1 MSDVRAPAQPIQ
13 DSPETANDALTLAQ
27 AEGDAARTEAPEP
40 APRKPEPEEA
50 VDDAAAEPEAAPAAD
65 APPPAGFNPSVVQP
79 ISLAELEGRDPNAI
93 TIMGMPLWG
102 AVAVGAGLVTVG
114 VLAATDDSD
123 EGSGGGNSAPII
135 ISNGAGAN
143 AALNLGENI
152 ATVTTVTA
160 GDADPNTTIT
170 YSIIGGDD
178 ADLFEINASSG
189 ALRFKTAPD
198 FETPTDADE
207 NNKYVVQVQASDGD
221 LTDTQTLT
229 ITIQNIAEITSDG
242 GGDTAEINVTE
253 GLTAVTTVTT
263 EETTQTLSYSIIG
276 GDDADLFNIN
286 SSTGAL
292 RFLDAPDFDNPQ
304 DEGADN
310 IYEVII
316 RVGSGNLFDTQT
328 LLITV
333 NEAQAPATA
342 SDGDEQLIA
351 KALQD
356 SFMDAAPES
365 NASDM
370 FAAWPAAV
378 PQSLSPMSE
387 LLPTLPIIDI
397 G

>member
-207 NNKYVVQVQASDGD
+207 DNKYVVQVQASDGD

-229 ITIQNIAEITSDG
+229 ITIQNIAEITSNG
-242 GGDTAEINVTE
+242 GGDTAEIDVTE
-253 GLTAVTTVTT
+253 GVTAVTTVTT

-292 RFLDAPDFDNPQ
+292 RFLDAPEFDNPQ

-356 SFMDAAPES
+356 SFMGAAPES
-365 NASDM
+365 NASAM
-370 FAAWPAAV
+370 FAVWPAAV

-387 LLPTLPIIDI
+387 LLPMLPLIDV

>member
-1 MSDVRAPAQPIQ
+1 MSDVRAPAQPSQ

-27 AEGDAARTEAPEP
+27 AEGDVARTEAPEQ

-50 VDDAAAEPEAAPAAD
+50 VQHAAAEPEAAPAAD
-65 APPPAGFNPSVVQP
+65 APPLAGFNPSVVQP

-143 AALNLGENI
+143 AALNLGENT

-160 GDADPNTTIT
+160 GDADPNTTLT

-207 NNKYVVQVQASDGD
+207 DNKYVVQVQASDGD

-229 ITIQNIAEITSDG
+229 ITVQNIAEITSNG
-242 GGDTAEINVTE
+242 GGDTAEIDVTE
-253 GLTAVTTVTT
+253 GVTAVTTVTT

-286 SSTGAL
+286 SSSGAL

-316 RVGSGNLFDTQT
+316 RVGSGTLFDTQT

-333 NEAQAPATA
+333 NETQAQATA
-342 SDGDEQLIA
+342 SDDDEPLIA

-356 SFMDAAPES
+356 SFMDAASES

-370 FAAWPAAV
+370 FAAWPADV
-378 PQSLSPMSE
+378 PLSLSPMSE
-387 LLPTLPIIDI
+387 LLPTPPIIDI